1 MGQFVPKS
9 PCGGWTDSRR
19 FLLEGGVLTATTY
32 IRPYKVAA
40 GKGAVQTMEE
50 RFDYGF
56 NPKKL
61 GALSSYLCDPATA
74 PAEFL
79 LVKSQY
85 QAETG
90 RAVERGALF
99 FQIRQ
104 AFPPGEVTAEE
115 ANQIGY
121 ETAMRWT
128 KGKYQFFV
136 CTHTDKGHLHN
147 HIYFNSTAFDCSRKF
162 HNFIGSSFALRRLS
176 DRVCIEYDLSVIQNP
191 KQHSKGRYLHYGQWI
206 GEKPPSAKQRVRLA
220 IVEALKKQPADF
232 PAFLRLMEESGFLVK
247 HGRGGVISFLAPGQ
261 DKPTR
266 LRASTLGDGFDPEDI
281 RAVIAGERPI
291 PELPQGGPGSC
302 PACQSDYRHSRA
314 HGTGQGPGL

>member
-1 MGQFVPKS
+1 ME
-9 PCGGWTDSRR
+9 DR
-19 FLLEGGVLTATTY
+19 FA
-32 IRPYKVAA
+32 
-40 GKGAVQTMEE
+40 
-50 RFDYGF
+50 YGL

-61 GALSSYLCDPATA
+61 GAVSAYLCDPALA

-79 LVKSQY
+79 LTKSQY

-104 AFPPGEVTAEE
+104 AFPPGEVTPEE
-115 ANQIGY
+115 ANKIGY

-136 CTHTDKGHLHN
+136 CTHIDKGHIHN
-147 HIYFNSTAFDCSRKF
+147 HIYYNSTAQDCSRKF
-162 HNFIGSSFALRRLS
+162 HNFIGSSFAVRRLS
-176 DRVCIEYDLSVIQNP
+176 DRVCIEHELSVIQNP
-191 KQHSKGRYLHYGQWI
+191 KQHSKGRFLHYGQWI
-206 GEKPPSAKQRVRLA
+206 GEKPPTAQQRVRLA
-220 IVEALKKQPADF
+220 IVEALEKKPADF
-232 PAFLRLMEESGFLVK
+232 PAFLRLMEESGFAVK

-266 LRASTLGDGFDPEDI
+266 LRSSTLGPGFDPEDI

-291 PELPQGGPGSC
+291 PELPKEGPPSARRVDLIIDIQERLAQGKEPGNET
-302 PACQSDYRHSRA
+302 A
-314 HGTGQGPGL
+314 

>member
-1 MGQFVPKS
+1 M
-9 PCGGWTDSRR
+9 
-19 FLLEGGVLTATTY
+19 LTATTY

-40 GKGAVQTMEE
+40 GKGAVQTMEK
-50 RFDYGF
+50 RFDYGL

-90 RAVERGALF
+90 RTVERGALF

-128 KGKYQFFV
+128 KA
-136 CTHTDKGHLHN
+136 T
-147 HIYFNSTAFDCSRKF
+147 STIT
-162 HNFIGSSFALRRLS
+162 FISIQRPLTVPGSSIILSAPALPCGGSLTGCALS
-176 DRVCIEYDLSVIQNP
+176 MTSL
-191 KQHSKGRYLHYGQWI
+191 
-206 GEKPPSAKQRVRLA
+206 
-220 IVEALKKQPADF
+220 
-232 PAFLRLMEESGFLVK
+232 
-247 HGRGGVISFLAPGQ
+247 
-261 DKPTR
+261 
-266 LRASTLGDGFDPEDI
+266 
-281 RAVIAGERPI
+281 
-291 PELPQGGPGSC
+291 
-302 PACQSDYRHSRA
+302 
-314 HGTGQGPGL
+314 

>member
-1 MGQFVPKS
+1 
-9 PCGGWTDSRR
+9 
-19 FLLEGGVLTATTY
+19 
-32 IRPYKVAA
+32 
-40 GKGAVQTMEE
+40 MEE
-50 RFDYGF
+50 RFDYGL

-136 CTHTDKGHLHN
+136 CTHTPTQTRDTYT
-147 HIYFNSTAFDCSRKF
+147 IT
-162 HNFIGSSFALRRLS
+162 FISIQRPLTVPGSSIILSAPALPCGGSLTGCALS
-176 DRVCIEYDLSVIQNP
+176 MTSL
-191 KQHSKGRYLHYGQWI
+191 
-206 GEKPPSAKQRVRLA
+206 
-220 IVEALKKQPADF
+220 
-232 PAFLRLMEESGFLVK
+232 
-247 HGRGGVISFLAPGQ
+247 
-261 DKPTR
+261 
-266 LRASTLGDGFDPEDI
+266 
-281 RAVIAGERPI
+281 
-291 PELPQGGPGSC
+291 
-302 PACQSDYRHSRA
+302 
-314 HGTGQGPGL
+314 

>member
-1 MGQFVPKS
+1 MP
-9 PCGGWTDSRR
+9 
-19 FLLEGGVLTATTY
+19 TATTY

-50 RFDYGF
+50 RFDYGL

-90 RAVERGALF
+90 RTMERGALF

-104 AFPPGEVTAEE
+104 AFPPGEVTAQE

-128 KGKYQFFV
+128 KGKYQFLSAP
-136 CTHTDKGHLHN
+136 TQTRGT
-147 HIYFNSTAFDCSRKF
+147 STIT
-162 HNFIGSSFALRRLS
+162 FISIQRPLTVPGSSIILSAPVLPCGGSLTGCALS
-176 DRVCIEYDLSVIQNP
+176 
-191 KQHSKGRYLHYGQWI
+191 
-206 GEKPPSAKQRVRLA
+206 
-220 IVEALKKQPADF
+220 
-232 PAFLRLMEESGFLVK
+232 M
-247 HGRGGVISFLAPGQ
+247 ISL
-261 DKPTR
+261 
-266 LRASTLGDGFDPEDI
+266 
-281 RAVIAGERPI
+281 
-291 PELPQGGPGSC
+291 
-302 PACQSDYRHSRA
+302 
-314 HGTGQGPGL
+314 

>member
-1 MGQFVPKS
+1 
-9 PCGGWTDSRR
+9 
-19 FLLEGGVLTATTY
+19 
-32 IRPYKVAA
+32 
-40 GKGAVQTMEE
+40 MEE
-50 RFDYGF
+50 RFDYGL

-85 QAETG
+85 QAEMG

-136 CTHTDKGHLHN
+136 CTHTDKSHLHN
-147 HIYFNSTAFDCSRKF
+147 HIYFNSTAFDRSRKF

-176 DRVCIEYDLSVIQNP
+176 DRVCIEHDLSVIQNP

-220 IVEALKKQPADF
+220 IVESLQKQPADF
-232 PAFLRLMEESGFLVK
+232 PAFLRLMEESGLDRKSV
-247 HGRGGVISFLAPGQ
+247 V
-261 DKPTR
+261 
-266 LRASTLGDGFDPEDI
+266 
-281 RAVIAGERPI
+281 
-291 PELPQGGPGSC
+291 
-302 PACQSDYRHSRA
+302 
-314 HGTGQGPGL
+314 

>member
-1 MGQFVPKS
+1 
-9 PCGGWTDSRR
+9 
-19 FLLEGGVLTATTY
+19 
-32 IRPYKVAA
+32 
-40 GKGAVQTMEE
+40 MEE
-50 RFDYGF
+50 RFNYGL

-104 AFPPGEVTAEE
+104 AFPPREVTAEE

-147 HIYFNSTAFDCSRKF
+147 HIYLIQRPLTAL
-162 HNFIGSSFALRRLS
+162 GSSIILSAPALPCGGSLTGCALS
-176 DRVCIEYDLSVIQNP
+176 MTSL
-191 KQHSKGRYLHYGQWI
+191 
-206 GEKPPSAKQRVRLA
+206 
-220 IVEALKKQPADF
+220 
-232 PAFLRLMEESGFLVK
+232 
-247 HGRGGVISFLAPGQ
+247 
-261 DKPTR
+261 
-266 LRASTLGDGFDPEDI
+266 
-281 RAVIAGERPI
+281 
-291 PELPQGGPGSC
+291 
-302 PACQSDYRHSRA
+302 
-314 HGTGQGPGL
+314 

>member
-1 MGQFVPKS
+1 MAI
-9 PCGGWTDSRR
+9 
-19 FLLEGGVLTATTY
+19 ATTY
-32 IRPYKVAA
+32 IRPYKAA

-50 RFDYGF
+50 RFDYGL

-85 QAETG
+85 QVETG

-128 KGKYQFFV
+128 KGK
-136 CTHTDKGHLHN
+136 
-147 HIYFNSTAFDCSRKF
+147 
-162 HNFIGSSFALRRLS
+162 
-176 DRVCIEYDLSVIQNP
+176 
-191 KQHSKGRYLHYGQWI
+191 
-206 GEKPPSAKQRVRLA
+206 
-220 IVEALKKQPADF
+220 
-232 PAFLRLMEESGFLVK
+232 
-247 HGRGGVISFLAPGQ
+247 
-261 DKPTR
+261 
-266 LRASTLGDGFDPEDI
+266 
-281 RAVIAGERPI
+281 
-291 PELPQGGPGSC
+291 
-302 PACQSDYRHSRA
+302 
-314 HGTGQGPGL
+314 

>member
-1 MGQFVPKS
+1 
-9 PCGGWTDSRR
+9 
-19 FLLEGGVLTATTY
+19 
-32 IRPYKVAA
+32 
-40 GKGAVQTMEE
+40 MEE
-50 RFDYGF
+50 RFNYGL

-85 QAETG
+85 QAEMG

-147 HIYFNSTAFDCSRKF
+147 VRPDRAMRK
-162 HNFIGSSFALRRLS
+162 
-176 DRVCIEYDLSVIQNP
+176 
-191 KQHSKGRYLHYGQWI
+191 
-206 GEKPPSAKQRVRLA
+206 
-220 IVEALKKQPADF
+220 
-232 PAFLRLMEESGFLVK
+232 
-247 HGRGGVISFLAPGQ
+247 
-261 DKPTR
+261 
-266 LRASTLGDGFDPEDI
+266 
-281 RAVIAGERPI
+281 AV
-291 PELPQGGPGSC
+291 
-302 PACQSDYRHSRA
+302 
-314 HGTGQGPGL
+314 

>member
-1 MGQFVPKS
+1 M
-9 PCGGWTDSRR
+9 
-19 FLLEGGVLTATTY
+19 LTATTY

-50 RFDYGF
+50 RFNYGL

-128 KGKYQFFV
+128 RVSTNFSSVPTSTKGTFIITFI
-136 CTHTDKGHLHN
+136 TTPRPR
-147 HIYFNSTAFDCSRKF
+147 TAPGS
-162 HNFIGSSFALRRLS
+162 FITSSAPALRCGGSLTGCALS
-176 DRVCIEYDLSVIQNP
+176 MTSL
-191 KQHSKGRYLHYGQWI
+191 
-206 GEKPPSAKQRVRLA
+206 
-220 IVEALKKQPADF
+220 
-232 PAFLRLMEESGFLVK
+232 
-247 HGRGGVISFLAPGQ
+247 
-261 DKPTR
+261 
-266 LRASTLGDGFDPEDI
+266 
-281 RAVIAGERPI
+281 
-291 PELPQGGPGSC
+291 
-302 PACQSDYRHSRA
+302 
-314 HGTGQGPGL
+314 

>member
-1 MGQFVPKS
+1 M
-9 PCGGWTDSRR
+9 
-19 FLLEGGVLTATTY
+19 LTATTY

-50 RFDYGF
+50 RFDYGL

-115 ANQIGY
+115 ANPVSY
-121 ETAMRWT
+121 
-128 KGKYQFFV
+128 
-136 CTHTDKGHLHN
+136 THLIRCPARK
-147 HIYFNSTAFDCSRKF
+147 NSRSRPSPEAAFSPPGSGDGVF
-162 HNFIGSSFALRRLS
+162 LSSF
-176 DRVCIEYDLSVIQNP
+176 V
-191 KQHSKGRYLHYGQWI
+191 
-206 GEKPPSAKQRVRLA
+206 QR
-220 IVEALKKQPADF
+220 D
-232 PAFLRLMEESGFLVK
+232 
-247 HGRGGVISFLAPGQ
+247 
-261 DKPTR
+261 
-266 LRASTLGDGFDPEDI
+266 
-281 RAVIAGERPI
+281 
-291 PELPQGGPGSC
+291 C
-302 PACQSDYRHSRA
+302 W
-314 HGTGQGPGL
+314 

>member
-1 MGQFVPKS
+1 
-9 PCGGWTDSRR
+9 
-19 FLLEGGVLTATTY
+19 
-32 IRPYKVAA
+32 
-40 GKGAVQTMEE
+40 MEE
-50 RFDYGF
+50 RFNYGL

-85 QAETG
+85 QAEMG

-136 CTHTDKGHLHN
+136 CTHTDKSHLHN
-147 HIYFNSTAFDCSRKF
+147 HIYFNSTALTAP
-162 HNFIGSSFALRRLS
+162 GSSIILSAPALLCGGSLTGCALS
-176 DRVCIEYDLSVIQNP
+176 MTSL
-191 KQHSKGRYLHYGQWI
+191 
-206 GEKPPSAKQRVRLA
+206 
-220 IVEALKKQPADF
+220 
-232 PAFLRLMEESGFLVK
+232 
-247 HGRGGVISFLAPGQ
+247 
-261 DKPTR
+261 
-266 LRASTLGDGFDPEDI
+266 
-281 RAVIAGERPI
+281 
-291 PELPQGGPGSC
+291 
-302 PACQSDYRHSRA
+302 
-314 HGTGQGPGL
+314 

>member
-1 MGQFVPKS
+1 MGQFVPKP

-50 RFDYGF
+50 RFNYGL

-85 QAETG
+85 QAEMG

-104 AFPPGEVTAEE
+104 AFPP
-115 ANQIGY
+115 
-121 ETAMRWT
+121 
-128 KGKYQFFV
+128 
-136 CTHTDKGHLHN
+136 
-147 HIYFNSTAFDCSRKF
+147 
-162 HNFIGSSFALRRLS
+162 
-176 DRVCIEYDLSVIQNP
+176 
-191 KQHSKGRYLHYGQWI
+191 
-206 GEKPPSAKQRVRLA
+206 AK
-220 IVEALKKQPADF
+220 
-232 PAFLRLMEESGFLVK
+232 
-247 HGRGGVISFLAPGQ
+247 
-261 DKPTR
+261 
-266 LRASTLGDGFDPEDI
+266 
-281 RAVIAGERPI
+281 
-291 PELPQGGPGSC
+291 
-302 PACQSDYRHSRA
+302 
-314 HGTGQGPGL
+314 